1 MAEARKRRRPPAGQT
16 PRSPRTAGR
25 TPAPRQRREVQF
37 RPDRTGATIF
47 KTLRLTQVQ
56 RMRLLKWTL
65 YSLTILL
72 ALVLQDV
79 IMGRVNFLGA
89 TTNLPVC
96 VILLITVIEGVETGS
111 VFVLIASLMYYFS
124 GTAPLAHSVALLCVF
139 GILASLLRQMYL
151 HRSRMAI
158 VLCAGLAA
166 MGYELGLFVS
176 GITQGLTRWDRIG
189 VFFLTDLI
197 DILTT
202 FPLYSLIE
210 KIGLIG
216 GNTWKE

>member
-1 MAEARKRRRPPAGQT
+1 MAEKRRRRRPAAGNT
-16 PRSPRTAGR
+16 PRRPRTAGR
-25 TPAPRQRREVQF
+25 TPAPRKRRELQF
-37 RPDRTGATIF
+37 RPDRTGATVF

-56 RMRLLKWTL
+56 RMRLLKWGL
-65 YSLTILL
+65 YGLTMLL
-72 ALVLQDV
+72 ALIIQDV

-111 VFVLIASLMYYFS
+111 VYVLIASLLYYFS
-124 GTAPLAHSVALLCVF
+124 GTAPIAHSVGLLCVF
-139 GILASLLRQMYL
+139 GIFASLLRQMYL
-151 HRSRMAI
+151 HRSRLAI
-158 VLCAGLAA
+158 ALCTGLAA
-166 MGYELGLFVS
+166 MGYELGLFVA

-189 VFFLTDLI
+189 VFFLTGLI